1 MIDCQ
6 SLSFAYADKTILQNI
21 SFQAKPGEFI
31 CLLGASG
38 CGKSTLLRLIAGLEQ
53 PSAGH
58 IAIDGHNTNGPNQ
71 NCAVVFQDY
80 SLFPW
85 MSTADN
91 LILALKAAYP
101 NRTRR
106 ELAALAEDY
115 LATVGLAD
123 AANRYPEEL
132 SGGMRQRAA
141 IARALAL
148 PTPILLMDEPFG
160 ALDPINRTLL
170 QDLLRKLHDDARQSR
185 TVLFV
190 THDLDEALFLATRI
204 IALASSPGRIIAD
217 VDNSPAR
224 HLSHQQ
230 LLQDP
235 DTRQRRQRLLDAY
248 QSDILARLD
257 ARTSL
262 QPGDGI

>member
-6 SLSFAYADKTILQNI
+6 SLTFAYGDKTILQDI
-21 SFQAKPGEFI
+21 SIQAKPGEFI

-38 CGKSTLLRLIAGLEQ
+38 CGKSTLLRLIAGLER
-53 PSAGH
+53 PTAGH
-58 IAIDGHNTNGPNQ
+58 IAINSHNVDGPDR

-85 MSTADN
+85 MSTAEN

-101 NRTRR
+101 NRPRR
-106 ELAALAEDY
+106 ELAALADDY
-115 LATVGLAD
+115 LASVGLAD
-123 AANRYPEEL
+123 AAGRFPEEL

-170 QDLLRKLHDDARQSR
+170 QDLLRKLHEDSRQNR
-185 TVLFV
+185 TIIFV

-217 VDNSPAR
+217 VDNASAR

-230 LLQDP
+230 LLQNP
-235 DTRQRRQRLLDAY
+235 DIRHRRQLLLDAY

-257 ARTSL
+257 AHTSV